1 MSDNNIDGQF
11 IDVRQLINELGVEE
25 LCRTAE
31 EYFERIEN
39 WDYHLALPFTGI
51 DETPEMLI
59 HFAQLLQ
66 GLRPMP
72 GMTVLD
78 FGAGSCWTSRFLTQL
93 GYQVIALDVSPT
105 ALKIGRELYNRQ
117 PVFGNQPES
126 VFLHFDGYRIDLP
139 DESVDRIS
147 CLNSFHHVPNPDH
160 ILKEMA
166 RVLKEGG
173 IAGFSEPGP
182 EHSKSGQSQ
191 YEMRMHRV
199 VENDIKIEDIWRA
212 GREAGFTDLKLAVF
226 NSTSFLLPLAEFEKY
241 LAARE
246 LHAQDA
252 EIESEAVS
260 INASSPHRN
269 LPLLKRL
276 LRFMSNGQKS
286 APPLPAA
293 EPVRQQQT
301 NDPYAEQTRAYM
313 RDRRVFFLYKGEL
326 AAADSRQRLG
336 LLAKIEVNLVSH
348 QVAEGTPFLA
358 QITVTN
364 IGSTIWLPMSSP
376 KGPVQLG
383 VHLLDRNGTLI
394 NLDYSRHRLMPGE
407 GRPIMPGETIH
418 FETTVPSPAKGQHT
432 LAFDLVSEGI
442 TWFEMNGSQAVRLE
456 VEVT

>member
-1 MSDNNIDGQF
+1 MTESNSNEQF
-11 IDVRQLINELGVEE
+11 IDVRRLINELGVEE

-31 EYFERIEN
+31 EYFERIDN
-39 WDYHLALPFTGI
+39 WDYHMALPFTGI

-126 VFLHFDGYRIDLP
+126 TFLHFDGYKINLP

-160 ILKEMA
+160 ILREMA
-166 RVLKEGG
+166 RVLKQGG

-182 EHSKSGQSQ
+182 EHSSSGQSQ

-212 GREAGFTDLKLAVF
+212 SREAGFTDLKLAVF
-226 NSTSFLLPLAEFEKY
+226 NSISFLLPLAEFEKY
-241 LAARE
+241 LAGRKLDASVAYNP
-246 LHAQDA
+246 AQ
-252 EIESEAVS
+252 
-260 INASSPHRN
+260 PGN

-276 LRFMSNGQKS
+276 RHFVSTARRRVSNH
-286 APPLPAA
+286 LP
-293 EPVRQQQT
+293 Q
-301 NDPYAEQTRAYM
+301 EQLDEYDRLTRAYM
-313 RDRRVFFLYKGEL
+313 KDRRVFFLYKGEMP
-326 AAADSRQRLG
+326 AADSRQRLG
-336 LLAKIEVNLVSH
+336 LLAQIEVNLVSH

-364 IGSTIWLPMSSP
+364 SGSTIWLPMSSP

-394 NLDYSRHRLMPGE
+394 NLDYSRHRLMTGE
-407 GRPIMPGETIH
+407 GRAILPGETVR
-418 FETTVPSPAKGQHT
+418 FETTVPSPAKGQYT
-432 LAFDLVSEGI
+432 FAFDLVSEGI
-442 TWFEMNGSQAVRLE
+442 TWFEMNGSQAVRLD